1 MHSPIPR
8 KAYSVSKKLKDENKI
23 NDNFEVQLSQLSLEE
38 VIALKLELA
47 TRETKGKFYGFPLWK
62 KTPLI
67 VKDALLKAAVSGSTT
82 RREAARFLGISYP
95 AMKANLR
102 NYGVFH
108 YFEKKDLTE

>member
-1 MHSPIPR
+1 MHNPIPR
-8 KAYSVSKKLKDENKI
+8 KAYSVSKKLKGENKI
-23 NDNFEVQLSQLSLEE
+23 NDNFEVQLAGLSLEE

-47 TRETKGKFYGFPLWK
+47 TKETKGKFYGFPLWK
-62 KTPLI
+62 KIPFI

-95 AMKANLR
+95 AMKTNLR
-102 NYGVFH
+102 NYGGFH